1 VRWGLLCVG
10 KVRST
15 SLATATAVYLKRLAG
30 AAPLE
35 IVEVKEGGGRGVS
48 AIEAEGQRLVARLG
62 VRDRMVALDSTGSTY
77 DTEGLARRLAAWRRE
92 VPGRLWFCIGGA
104 DGLDGAVLA
113 RADER
118 LSLSPLTLPHEL
130 ARLVLVEQL
139 YRCHALLTG
148 HPYHH

>member
-1 VRWGLLCVG
+1 VRWGVLCVG
-10 KVRST
+10 KLRSA
-15 SLATATAVYLKRLAG
+15 SLAAATAVYLKRLAA

-35 IVEVKEGGGRGVS
+35 IVEVKEGGGRGVP
-48 AIEAEGQRLVARLG
+48 AAEAEGQRLVARIAE
-62 VRDRMVALDSTGSTY
+62 RDRLVALEPTGSGY
-77 DTEGLARRLAAWRRE
+77 DTEALARRLAEWRRE

-104 DGLDGAVLA
+104 DGLGAAVLA

>member
-1 VRWGLLCVG
+1 VRWGVLCVG
-10 KVRST
+10 KLRSA
-15 SLATATAVYLKRLAG
+15 SLAAATAVYVKRLAPS
-30 AAPLE
+30 APLE
-35 IVEVKEGGGRGVS
+35 IVEVKEGAVRGVT
-48 AIEAEGQRLVARLG
+48 AAEAEGQRLVARVG
-62 VRDRMVALDSTGSTY
+62 QRDRLVALDVTGSAY
-77 DTEGLARRLAAWRRE
+77 DTEALARRLAAWRQD

-104 DGLDGAVLA
+104 DGLDPRVLA

>member
-10 KVRST
+10 KLRSAPIAA
-15 SLATATAVYLKRLAG
+15 ATASYLKRLVAT
-30 AAPLE
+30 APLE
-35 IVEVKEGGGRGVS
+35 IVEVKEGGGRGVLAAES
-48 AIEAEGQRLVARLG
+48 EGQRLVARVG
-62 VRDRMVALDSTGSTY
+62 ERDRLVALDSTGSRY
-77 DTEGLARRLAAWRRE
+77 DTETLARRLVAWREE

-104 DGLDGAVLA
+104 DGLGAAVDS

-139 YRCHALLTG
+139 YRCHTLLTG